1 MELHGLLGACVCVL
15 SDLGRI
21 GGWNYEE
28 RWSRIDG
35 EELAMAANG
44 GNRIKQNAEGS
55 GGFGRKPMDIWWA
68 LESGEKEDQ
77 EDQEQQQVRM

>member
-1 MELHGLLGACVCVL
+1 MESHGLLDACVCVL
-15 SDLGRI
+15 SDLRRI

-44 GNRIKQNAEGS
+44 GNRIEQNAKGL
-55 GGFGRKPMDIWWA
+55 GGFGRKPTDIW
-68 LESGEKEDQ
+68 
-77 EDQEQQQVRM
+77 